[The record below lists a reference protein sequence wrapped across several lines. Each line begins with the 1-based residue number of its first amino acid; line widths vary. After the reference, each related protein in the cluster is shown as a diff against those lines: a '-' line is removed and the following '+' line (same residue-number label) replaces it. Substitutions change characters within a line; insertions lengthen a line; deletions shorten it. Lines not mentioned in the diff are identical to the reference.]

1 MSARKRREI
10 AATALCIAA
19 ALSLVL
25 VPGAGA
31 KAKGFSLGVSSGD
44 VSSTSA
50 ILWAHAD
57 KDGTAYLQVVAKGG
71 FGDCEKDNAL
81 AKAKASQ
88 KKHDGTVQA
97 TVDGLKPGTAYK
109 YRWCTTKGGKSD
121 TGKFTTA
128 PKSNK
133 NDTVSFAFTGDQ
145 DARVAAG
152 ETKPYWNNFEVWTAI
167 QKQKNDFNVGMGD
180 TIYSD
185 SEVPG
190 YTISDIAI
198 TVAQKWAQYAQN
210 LAMKPW
216 AKARGSAAYYGHWDD
231 HEFINDFSQEESS
244 FPYGDQGTTNIAG
257 PKLYKDGVQAF
268 TDYTPVTYSK
278 QNGLY
283 RSFRWGKNLEIFFL
297 DERSFRSASA
307 DYNGTCD
314 NPPGSGNPDLAP
326 TAPSSTRQT
335 FSAIIP
341 QLQNPPPQACLDAIN
356 DPNRTMLGSKQLST
370 FENAVKKSSA
380 TFKVI
385 FNEVQIQQYYALP
398 YDRWEGYE
406 AERQSLLHFLHDN
419 VKNVVFLTTDVHANM
434 VNDARFCTLESNCPQ
449 DSGILDIST
458 GPVATESYAGEINA
472 TIGNQSGGSL
482 IHDVFLKPPPPNG
495 VGMSCAAINQF
506 SYAEVEV
513 SKSQMTVDLLDA
525 DDQPVI
531 DTGNSSTATPATP
544 RCAQVVIPAQ

>member
-1 MSARKRREI
+1 MFGLV
-10 AATALCIAA
+10 ALAILAA
-19 ALSLVL
+19 A
-25 VPGAGA
+25 PAAGA

-44 VSSTSA
+44 VSSSSA
-50 ILWAHAD
+50 ILWGHAD
-57 KDGTAYLQVVAKGG
+57 KPGKTYLQLTDKGG
-71 FGDCEKDNAL
+71 FGACDKQSSYAKV
-81 AKAKASQ
+81 KAKKSN
-88 KKHDGTVQA
+88 DNTVQ
-97 TVDGLKPGTAYK
+97 TKVKKLKADTAYK
-109 YRWCTTKGGKSD
+109 FRWCTAKGGKSD
-121 TGKFTTA
+121 KGKFTTS
-128 PKSNK
+128 PKSGK
-133 NDTVSFAFTGDQ
+133 DETIRFALTGDQ
-145 DARVAAG
+145 DARVAKG
-152 ETKPYWNNFEVWTAI
+152 QNKPYWNDFEVWSAI

-216 AKARGSAAYYGHWDD
+216 AKVRGSTAYYGHWDD
-231 HEFINDFSQEESS
+231 HEFINDFSQAESS
-244 FPYGDQGTTNIAG
+244 FPYGNQGNTDIAG
-257 PKLYKDGVQAF
+257 PRLYKDGVRAF

-314 NPPGSGNPDLAP
+314 NPPGSGDPDLAP
-326 TAPSSTRQT
+326 TAPQSTRQA
-335 FSAIIP
+335 FSPLVP
-341 QLQNPPPQACLDAIN
+341 QFNNPPSQACLTAIN
-356 DPNRTMLGSKQLST
+356 DPNRTMLGASQLAK
-370 FENAVKKSSA
+370 FENAIKSSDA

-406 AERQSLLHFLHDN
+406 AERQALLHFLADN

-434 VNDARFCTLESNCPQ
+434 VNDASFCTLETNCPQ
-449 DSGILDIST
+449 RSGILDIST
-458 GPVATESYAGEINA
+458 GPVATETYAGEIEG
-472 TIGNQSGGSL
+472 TLGNPNGGAL
-482 IHDVFLKPPPPNG
+482 IHDAFLKPPPPNG
-495 VGMSCAAINQF
+495 IGMSCAAINQF

-513 SKSQMTVDLLDA
+513 SSSQMTVDLLDQN
-525 DDQPVI
+525 DQPVI
-531 DTGNSSTATPATP
+531 DTGDSSSATPASP
-544 RCAQVVIPAQ
+544 RCGQVVIPAQ